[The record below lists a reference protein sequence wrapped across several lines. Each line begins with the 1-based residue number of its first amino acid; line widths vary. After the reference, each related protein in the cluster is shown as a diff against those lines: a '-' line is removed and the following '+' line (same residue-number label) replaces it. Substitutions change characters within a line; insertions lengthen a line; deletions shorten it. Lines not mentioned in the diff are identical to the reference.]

1 MTDLR
6 LCLIAALA
14 LGCVRSVPPADSGDG
29 PPSKPAPAEPQPSE
43 AEPEPPPL
51 ATLENTAAALLEQ
64 AADIERV
71 EVVKIDSRSR
81 LGSLDP
87 AGLERL
93 REGLAGGQVLPDHT
107 NTPPR
112 WDVALEIHVADRPA
126 PFIAHP
132 VGVSRLRL
140 NPTDPWSPTLA
151 DAHEVEVGE
160 PLFEL
165 LEALIGD
172 RVEPNK
178 EHQPHPDHDLSKFRV
193 EPSR

>member
-1 MTDLR
+1 MTDAR

-43 AEPEPPPL
+43 TETEPTPL
-51 ATLENTAAALLEQ
+51 ATLENTAAALLEH
-64 AADIERV
+64 AANIERV
-71 EVVKIDSRSR
+71 EVVKVDSRYR
-81 LGSLDP
+81 LGSLDA

-93 REGLAGGQVLPDHT
+93 REGLVDDQVLPDWT

-112 WDVALEIHVADRPA
+112 WDVALEIHVVDRPE

-132 VGVSRLRL
+132 VGASRLRL
-140 NPTDPWSPTLA
+140 NPIDPWSPALA
-151 DAHEVEVGE
+151 DSHELDVGE
-160 PLFEL
+160 PVFEL

-172 RVEPNK
+172 RVEPSK
-178 EHQPHPDHDLSKFRV
+178 EHQPRPDRDLSKFRV